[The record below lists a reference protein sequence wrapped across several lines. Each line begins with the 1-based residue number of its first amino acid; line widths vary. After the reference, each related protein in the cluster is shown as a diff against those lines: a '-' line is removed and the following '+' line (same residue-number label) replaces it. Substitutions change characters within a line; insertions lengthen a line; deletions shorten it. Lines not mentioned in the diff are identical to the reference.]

1 LLADLLLHAGGVVSS
16 DRLIDDLWG
25 DRPPANPE
33 GALQQ
38 NVSRL
43 RRALEAGE
51 PGAGRLVESRPGGY
65 ALRIGTDAVDAGR
78 FDALVS
84 AARARET
91 DDSRTAA
98 LLGEAL
104 VLWRG
109 PALAEF
115 VGQPFARGETARL
128 EERRLVA
135 LEDHIEMRLALGE
148 HGSLIDELDAL
159 VADHPLRERLRGL
172 HMRALYRAGRQAE
185 ALDSYQRLRTHLAGE
200 LGLDPSP
207 ELGRLYEQILA
218 QDPALDAPA
227 DAGTGLGPRSNVPAQ
242 LSSLVGRAEAVEH
255 VRQLLTAHR
264 LVTLTGP
271 GGVGKTR
278 VALETAAQMTGDLPD
293 GTWVAEL
300 AGQAERPAPDLM
312 VRVAEIVAEALGVRD
327 DGGPA
332 SGERAGLIDRLVA
345 ALHTKRLL
353 LVLDN
358 CEHAIE
364 PVAKLADL
372 LLRSA
377 PGLRI
382 LATSRQSLGLTGEV
396 LWSTPPLEVPAATVD
411 RDLERFSA
419 VRLFAER
426 AGAVT
431 PGFAVTAETAG
442 AVAAICRRLDG
453 LPLALELAAA
463 RTRVLPVHDLAAR
476 LDDRFAPLASARHA
490 PPRQQTLRA
499 TIDWS
504 WELLSNRERAVLRR
518 LAVCAGGW
526 TLAAAEAICAGPD
539 VAAPAV
545 LDLVAQ
551 LVDHSL
557 VVAGQGPDGARYRL
571 LETIRAYAL
580 ERLDEAGET
589 EPTRQRHAAFYT
601 ELAEAGDAQ
610 LRGRDQ
616 DRWLQRLDAETP
628 NLRSALE
635 WAIERGASDVA
646 LRLVNAAAW
655 YWFLRG
661 RHTEACRWL
670 ALAAGRD
677 GPVVLRARAL
687 AWLGA
692 FGSLVTRGAEDPAR
706 HSRDALELLAGVDE
720 PLARAH
726 AQLLFGGAMLH
737 RSASRDHERLV
748 GEALDT
754 IRQVGDR
761 WGMAAALSTRG
772 FMRHRHGDLA
782 GARRDGED
790 SRALFLELGDR
801 WGQVRAADLLSLVA
815 EIRGDYD
822 EAVRMSR
829 TALAMGDEL
838 GLWGVVAWQSSRLGR
853 IALLVG
859 DHAAAFD
866 WHERSLRLARELG
879 LEPAVTYARVGLG
892 LVARRQGRLDV
903 AEEHLRAVLNAHRAE
918 GYRPGVA
925 FCLAQL
931 GFIAELRGDAQQAR
945 ALHLEGLASAR
956 LTGDPRAVALAL
968 EGLAGAGAL
977 AGELTDAAVLLG
989 VASTA
994 RESAGALLPPAERGD
1009 VDRITGLVRAG
1020 LGEHDFT
1027 TAFQRGAAMGLE
1039 QCLAIVD
1046 KRARGTVVAP
1056 SDAAGS

>member
-1 LLADLLLHAGGVVSS
+1 V
-16 DRLIDDLWG
+16 
-25 DRPPANPE
+25 
-33 GALQQ
+33 
-38 NVSRL
+38 
-43 RRALEAGE
+43 GE
-51 PGAGRLVESRPGGY
+51 PGAGRLVASRPGGY
-65 ALRIGTDAVDAGR
+65 ALRIGADALDAGR

-84 AARARET
+84 AARAHQAR
-91 DDSRTAA
+91 DSRAAA
-98 LLGEAL
+98 LLREAL
-104 VLWRG
+104 ALWRG

-115 VGQPFARGETARL
+115 VGQQFARGETARL

-135 LEDHIEMRLALGE
+135 LEDHIEIRLALGE

-185 ALDSYQRLRTHLAGE
+185 ALDSHQRLRTHLARE
-200 LGLDPSP
+200 FGLDPSP
-207 ELGRLYEQILA
+207 ELGRLYERILA

-227 DAGTGLGPRSNVPAQ
+227 DAGVGVGPRTNVPAQ
-242 LSSLVGRAEAVEH
+242 LSSLVGRAEAIEH
-255 VRQLLTAHR
+255 IRQLVSAHR

-327 DGGPA
+327 EGGPA
-332 SGERAGLIDRLVA
+332 SGARAGLIDRLVA

-396 LWSTPPLEVPAATVD
+396 LWSTPPLEAPAATAHT
-411 RDLERFSA
+411 DLKRFSA

-426 AGAVT
+426 ATAVT
-431 PGFAVTAETAG
+431 PGFAVTAETVG

-463 RTRVLPVHDLAAR
+463 RTRVLPVHDLADR
-476 LDDRFAPLASARHA
+476 LDDRFAPLAHARHA

-499 TIDWS
+499 TINWS

-518 LAVCAGGW
+518 LAVCAGSW

-539 VAAPAV
+539 VATPAV
-545 LDLVAQ
+545 LDLVAR

-589 EPTRQRHAAFYT
+589 ERARQRHAAFYT
-601 ELAEAGDAQ
+601 ELAEAGDAK

-616 DRWLQRLDAETP
+616 DLWLQRLDAETP

-635 WAIERGASDVA
+635 WAIERGAGDIA

-655 YWFLRG
+655 YWLLRG
-661 RHTEACRWL
+661 RHAEACRWL
-670 ALAAGRD
+670 ALAAGCD

-692 FGSLVTRGAEDPAR
+692 FGSLVTRGAEDPTR
-706 HSRDALELLAGVDE
+706 HSHEALELLAGIDE

-737 RSASRDHERLV
+737 QRDHEQLV

-754 IRQVGDR
+754 FRQVGDR
-761 WGMAAALSTRG
+761 WGIAAALSTRG

-822 EAVRMSR
+822 EAARMSR
-829 TALAMGDEL
+829 TALAMGEEL

-853 IALLVG
+853 ISLLVG

-879 LEPAVTYARVGLG
+879 LEPAVTYARIGLG

-903 AEEHLRAVLNAHRAE
+903 AEDHLRAVLNAHRAD

-925 FCLAQL
+925 LCLAQL
-931 GFIAELRGDAQQAR
+931 GFIAELRGDAEQAR
-945 ALHLEGLASAR
+945 VLHLEGLTSAR
-956 LTGDPRAVALAL
+956 STGDPRAVALAL
-968 EGLAGAGAL
+968 EGLAGADAL
-977 AGELTDAAVLLG
+977 TGELTDAAVLLG
-989 VASTA
+989 VAHTA

-1009 VDRITGLVRAG
+1009 VDRISGTVRAG
-1020 LGEHDFT
+1020 LGDHDAT
-1027 TAFQRGAAMGLE
+1027 TAFQRGAAMGLN
-1039 QCLAIVD
+1039 QCLAMVD
-1046 KRARGTVVAP
+1046 ERARATGVAP
-1056 SDAAGS
+1056 PDASES